1 MGVFSSS
8 LLSASKGKC
17 AIKAQA
23 QILLIGQ
30 MASCRK
36 VFIGAP
42 ILLILEALAPRKA
55 VGDRPEESL
64 YHSSLWNKYGNG
76 RKSLMRSLRIA
87 TSSHSFCG
95 DFMELLEGDNAGSKH

>member
-1 MGVFSSS
+1 MISELFFFLVEDDSS
-8 LLSASKGKC
+8 LARVK
-17 AIKAQA
+17 
-23 QILLIGQ
+23 GQ
-30 MASCRK
+30 MDSLYE
-36 VFIGAP
+36 I

-87 TSSHSFCG
+87 SSSHSFCG